1 MVKGL
6 NDEHIP
12 KENISNI
19 KDDAE
24 DDVEEELDDII
35 FLGPIGLGLSH
46 MRPQYLGE
54 IRGDKYKH
62 LTD

>member
-6 NDEHIP
+6 SDEHIP

-19 KDDAE
+19 KDDI
-24 DDVEEELDDII
+24 EEELDDII
-35 FLGPIGLGLSH
+35 SLGPIGLGLSH
-46 MRPQYLGE
+46 MRPEYLGE
-54 IRGDKYKH
+54 IRRDKYKH